1 MLKANG
7 TANVIAASVAPA
19 DGNAR
24 MDSLPFCFT
33 ASRKSSKISESS
45 SALKLEP
52 RCAARPASTD
62 SKSDLANPAI
72 IIAATATPNI
82 TL

>member
-1 MLKANG
+1 MAAN
-7 TANVIAASVAPA
+7 VAPA

-33 ASRKSSKISESS
+33 ASRKSSKRSASS
-45 SALKLEP
+45 SAAIKLEP
-52 RCAARPASTD
+52 LCAARPASTD
-62 SKSDLANPAI
+62 CKSDLANPAI